1 MVGVIESVL
10 SVCASVST
18 LTAELFDVR
27 TSVRHLTSPY
37 DVGQNDLNYAVCVSI
52 LGHFHSKCL
61 WILTKSLQ
69 KKNSLIKL
77 CFFWWRVKNPFCTRT
92 PVIPTSAWRAMAE
105 QVVCRAPT
113 ERLPSGHH
121 SFQHVQCNKLYT
133 LHVVSDL
140 VNFLCFQWL
149 FYL

>member
-37 DVGQNDLNYAVCVSI
+37 DVGQNDLNDAVGVSI

-61 WILTKSLQ
+61 WILTQSLQ
-69 KKNSLIKL
+69 KKI
-77 CFFWWRVKNPFCTRT
+77 V
-92 PVIPTSAWRAMAE
+92 
-105 QVVCRAPT
+105 
-113 ERLPSGHH
+113 
-121 SFQHVQCNKLYT
+121 
-133 LHVVSDL
+133 
-140 VNFLCFQWL
+140 
-149 FYL
+149 